1 MIRYRY
7 KVWRF
12 NRWKGKRW
20 LVLDRQILTILRVAG
35 VIAVWRAI
43 VSCWIRGSILPS
55 YNVWRSNLNR
65 WDHRVLLTPEQILTE
80 NRVNLVYIA
89 INMPSFTIVGFQTCQ
104 CLTSKSAS
112 HWHDGLPFIPLF
124 LRVPIW
130 FRPSC
135 YYRYWF
141 VSIQCHSLIG
151 VDVLWCVA
159 LTLFH
164 PYSLLQSSIFSTVF
178 LRTAL
183 RQLRT

>member
-1 MIRYRY
+1 
-7 KVWRF
+7 VSLQF
-12 NRWKGKRW
+12 GVQ
-20 LVLDRQILTILRVAG
+20 LFPVGFVVPFSRVTMYDVPIWTG
-35 VIAVWRAI
+35 ETI
-43 VSCWIRGSILPS
+43 VSSLHQNRYWQRTESIWCILPS
-55 YNVWRSNLNR
+55 TC
-65 WDHRVLLTPEQILTE
+65 H
-80 NRVNLVYIA
+80 
-89 INMPSFTIVGFQTCQ
+89 PSRCVGFQTCQ